1 MAGIRMRRD
10 AMRNDSFFI
19 YFTLIFD
26 SVDSNQF
33 AFQKRRDKQYD
44 YQSLKLFCKYLAP
57 KKLGLLFAK
66 SYNNHQGLWERL

>member
-1 MAGIRMRRD
+1 MAGIRMRMD
-10 AMRNDSFFI
+10 ATRNDSFFI
-19 YFTLIFD
+19 YFTLIFEL
-26 SVDSNQF
+26 VDGNQF
-33 AFQKRRDKQYD
+33 AFQNGRDKQYD